1 MPDISWQHLVLYP
14 TTGLR
19 HVAHALVLGVDAKQA
34 GSQALRVSSSSP
46 ADQPAFDAGAV
57 QLAAGHLRDRVG
69 VPRDLSLPAA
79 RQLRAHC
86 NWLITSL
93 AAA

>member
-1 MPDISWQHLVLYP
+1 VH
-14 TTGLR
+14 TAGLR
-19 HVAHALVLGVDAKQA
+19 HVAHALVSGVDQKQA
-34 GSQALRVSSSSP
+34 GDHALRVSSSRP
-46 ADQPAFDAGAV
+46 ADQPAYDTGAV
-57 QLAAGHLRDRVG
+57 QLAAGYLRDRVG

-86 NWLITSL
+86 NWLIESL